1 MHDKTFSLDGNWL
14 IKGKISDTVY
24 LRPDIT
30 KYIYL
35 PEKGGKRA
43 KSEAEE
49 AEPTQKLITGHISQ
63 KININPKPLLVNSQE
78 WQVGLLVFAL
88 LILSLVRLTQKNIV
102 KLMQKGITSR
112 NKFRQLFREGLLF
125 SPQRRVFI
133 LIVHILIISNLIYQI
148 NDWYHVYQFKK
159 TSRQLLDFFIIFM
172 AVFGYI
178 TVKTVV
184 VKLSGFIFKTP
195 GQSSEYLAN
204 IFFFNTIAALL
215 FIPLLIFSVYVP
227 TDFVIVLLIILAS
240 ILFIFRAIRGLVIS
254 WDIQNYSFYQK
265 FMYFCALEILPV
277 IWIVNVLSG

>member
-1 MHDKTFSLDGNWL
+1 MHDKTFSNDGNWL

-30 KYIYL
+30 KHIYL
-35 PEKGGKRA
+35 PNKSGMRPIEVA
-43 KSEAEE
+43 KED
-49 AEPTQKLITGHISQ
+49 EPTQKLITGHFSQ
-63 KININPKPLLVNSQE
+63 KITINPKPLLVNSQE

-102 KLMQKGITSR
+102 KLLQKGITSR
-112 NKFRQLFREGLLF
+112 NKFRQLFREGLIF
-125 SPQRRVFI
+125 SPQRRLLI
-133 LIVHILIISNLIYQI
+133 LFVQILIISNLIYQI

-178 TVKTVV
+178 SLKTMV

-195 GQSSEYLAN
+195 VQSSEYLAN
-204 IFFFNTIAALL
+204 VFFFNTIAALL

>member
-1 MHDKTFSLDGNWL
+1 M
-14 IKGKISDTVY
+14 
-24 LRPDIT
+24 RPI
-30 KYIYL
+30 
-35 PEKGGKRA
+35 EVA
-43 KSEAEE
+43 KED
-49 AEPTQKLITGHISQ
+49 EPTQKLITGHFSQ
-63 KININPKPLLVNSQE
+63 KITINPKPLLVNSQE

-102 KLMQKGITSR
+102 KLLQKGITSR
-112 NKFRQLFREGLLF
+112 NKFRQLFREGLIF
-125 SPQRRVFI
+125 SPQRRLLI
-133 LIVHILIISNLIYQI
+133 LFVQILIISNLIYQI

-178 TVKTVV
+178 SLKTMV

-195 GQSSEYLAN
+195 VQSSEYLAN
-204 IFFFNTIAALL
+204 VFFFNTIAALL